1 MSSGCKACVVPRVSV
16 PVPSVDVLRQAAARE
31 GALLAVALSTTSL
44 KHPPQQRRRWIE
56 RHPALTG
63 ALLGAPA
70 GFAFGAVK
78 LGGEPFIGT
87 DPISHF
93 GGGLVMLPI
102 GVAFGVMV
110 AGAVVLVT
118 KYYPVAGIGTLA
130 VLVTRLCLP
139 YATSTERI
147 TIRFSATSQ
156 CRLSEAIAINCNKTR
171 RERISTDAIRF

>member
-1 MSSGCKACVVPRVSV
+1 MTSRSSSQRQAIVVAVVLLLLAAPGGVLAQSSMSSGCKACVVPRVSV

-118 KYYPVAGIGTLA
+118 K
-130 VLVTRLCLP
+130 
-139 YATSTERI
+139 
-147 TIRFSATSQ
+147 
-156 CRLSEAIAINCNKTR
+156 
-171 RERISTDAIRF
+171 